1 MRKGWGHKPPQ
12 RETKMEHMQ
21 QLEQLMIEN
30 QEVLIRLKKGDPQ
43 DYTIEKIKE
52 REQNEKRP
60 KTKI

>member
-1 MRKGWGHKPPQ
+1 
-12 RETKMEHMQ
+12 ME

-52 REQNEKRP
+52 REQNAQ
-60 KTKI
+60 TKKH

>member
-1 MRKGWGHKPPQ
+1 
-12 RETKMEHMQ
+12 MEHMQ

-52 REQNEKRP
+52 REQNETRP